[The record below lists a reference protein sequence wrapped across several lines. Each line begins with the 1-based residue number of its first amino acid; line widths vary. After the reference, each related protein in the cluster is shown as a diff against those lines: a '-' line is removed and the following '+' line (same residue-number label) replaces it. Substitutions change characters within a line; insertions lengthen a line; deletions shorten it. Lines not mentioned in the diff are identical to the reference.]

1 MNIEAVRKQL
11 KMLKLSTAAQE
22 MEEVLRRHKEA
33 ASVAWVSDLLEREID
48 ARAERALQR
57 RIERADFPEVKTLEA
72 FDWAFNAK
80 IDRAKVEELAKL
92 EFVRDNRIALF
103 LGEAGLG
110 KTHLALALGI
120 LAAKENYRI
129 FCSSTKKL
137 IQLLD
142 LAKQKNT
149 LDVLFKKMLSS
160 KLWIIDDWGV
170 VSMKRE
176 IAEEVFDLFDRRQ
189 YSSALILTSNRD
201 VEEWGQM
208 FPDAVLAN
216 ATIDRIFDRAEMV
229 VFQGKSYRLSGRI
242 VLPSLSVVDI
252 MPRRRTQ
259 DSQSLI
265 RSKAQTTGNLG
276 ESFPERSA
284 DVQQSQTTEPAH
296 VSKEPALLK
305 RKT

>member
-1 MNIEAVRKQL
+1 MNIEALRKQL

-22 MEEVLRRHKEA
+22 MEEVLRHHQEA
-33 ASVAWVSDLLEREID
+33 VSVGWVSDLLEREID
-48 ARAERALQR
+48 ARSERALQR

-72 FDWAFNAK
+72 FDWAFNAT
-80 IDRAKVEELAKL
+80 IDRPKIEELAKL
-92 EFVRDNRIALF
+92 DFVRDNRIALF

-120 LAAKENYRI
+120 LAAKENSRI

-137 IQLLD
+137 IQLID

-149 LDVLFKKMLSS
+149 MDLLFKRMLSS

-201 VEEWGQM
+201 VDEWGQM

-216 ATIDRIFDRAEMV
+216 ATIDRIFDRAERV
-229 VFQGKSYRLSGRI
+229 VFKGKSYRLSGRI
-242 VLPSLSVVDI
+242 VLPSLSVADI
-252 MPRRRTQ
+252 LPRRQKQ
-259 DSQSLI
+259 DFQHTARATERDRGDGPAPST
-265 RSKAQTTGNLG
+265 KAVATI
-276 ESFPERSA
+276 
-284 DVQQSQTTEPAH
+284 
-296 VSKEPALLK
+296 KEPTALK
-305 RKT
+305 RKAS

>member
-1 MNIEAVRKQL
+1 
-11 KMLKLSTAAQE
+11 
-22 MEEVLRRHKEA
+22 MEEVLRHHKEA
-33 ASVAWVSDLLEREID
+33 VSVGWVSDLLEREID
-48 ARAERALQR
+48 ARSERALQR

-72 FDWAFNAK
+72 FDWAFNET
-80 IDRAKVEELAKL
+80 IDRSKIEELAKL

-137 IQLLD
+137 IQLID

-149 LDVLFKKMLSS
+149 MDVLFKKMLCS

-170 VSMKRE
+170 VTMKRE

-189 YSSALILTSNRD
+189 YSSAMILTSNRD
-201 VEEWGQM
+201 VDEWGQM

-216 ATIDRIFDRAEMV
+216 ATIDRIFDRADMV
-229 VFQGKSYRLSGRI
+229 VFKGKSYRLSGRI
-242 VLPSLSVVDI
+242 VLPSLSVADI
-252 MPRRRTQ
+252 MTRRQKPDLQPTARATER
-259 DSQSLI
+259 DM
-265 RSKAQTTGNLG
+265 GD
-276 ESFPERSA
+276 RSA
-284 DVQQSQTTEPAH
+284 TAIDAAAAI
-296 VSKEPALLK
+296 KEPMSLK
-305 RKT
+305 RKTS

>member
-11 KMLKLSTAAQE
+11 KVLKLSTAAQE

-33 ASVAWVSDLLEREID
+33 VSVAWVSDLLEREID
-48 ARAERALQR
+48 ARSERALQR
-57 RIERADFPEVKTLEA
+57 RIERAGFPEIKTLEA
-72 FDWAFNAK
+72 FDWAFNAT
-80 IDRAKVEELAKL
+80 IDRAKIEALATL

-110 KTHLALALGI
+110 KTHLALSLGI

-129 FCSSTKKL
+129 FCTSTKRL
-137 IQLLD
+137 IQLID
-142 LAKQKNT
+142 LARQKNT
-149 LDVLFKKMLSS
+149 LDMLFKQMLSS
-160 KLWIIDDWGV
+160 KLWIVDDWGV

-229 VFQGKSYRLSGRI
+229 VFKGKSYRLSGRI
-242 VLPSLSVVDI
+242 VLPSLSVAEI
-252 MPRRRTQ
+252 FPRRQ
-259 DSQSLI
+259 KQ
-265 RSKAQTTGNLG
+265 N
-276 ESFPERSA
+276 
-284 DVQQSQTTEPAH
+284 VQSQAQSARQEMGGELPPDPVIETNRAI
-296 VSKEPALLK
+296 KEPAFLK
-305 RKT
+305 RKA